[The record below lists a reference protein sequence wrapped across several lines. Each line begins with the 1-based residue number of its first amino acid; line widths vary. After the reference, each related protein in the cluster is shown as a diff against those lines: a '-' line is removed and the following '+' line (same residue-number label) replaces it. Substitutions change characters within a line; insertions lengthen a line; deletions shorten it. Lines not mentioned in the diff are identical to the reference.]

1 MIKMAILVMAYLII
15 GCLFAIATV
24 TLAGEDAEEGTTLAF
39 MVLSFFVWPVMVLFF
54 IAAVALELFRRL
66 RDD

>member
-39 MVLSFFVWPVMVLFF
+39 VVLSFFVWPVMVLFF

>member
-39 MVLSFFVWPVMVLFF
+39 VVLSFFVWPVMVAFAIVTFVVRL
-54 IAAVALELFRRL
+54 IRGFR
-66 RDD
+66 

>member
-1 MIKMAILVMAYLII
+1 MIKPIIFIMAYLII

-24 TLAGEDAEEGTTLAF
+24 TLAGEDAEEGAMLAF
-39 MVLSFFVWPVMVLFF
+39 IVLSFFFWPVMVLYFV
-54 IAAVALELFRRL
+54 AAVALELFRRL

>member
-39 MVLSFFVWPVMVLFF
+39 VVLSFFVWPVMVLFF
-54 IAAVALELFRRL
+54 VVAVALELFRRL
-66 RDD
+66 HND

>member
-1 MIKMAILVMAYLII
+1 MIKTTIFIMAYLII

-39 MVLSFFVWPVMVLFF
+39 IVLSFFFWPVMVLYFV
-54 IAAVALELFRRL
+54 AAVVLELFRRL
-66 RDD
+66 R

>member
-39 MVLSFFVWPVMVLFF
+39 VVLSFSVWPVMVLFF
-54 IAAVALELFRRL
+54 IVAVALELFRRL

>member
-1 MIKMAILVMAYLII
+1 MIKPIIFIMAYLII

-39 MVLSFFVWPVMVLFF
+39 VVLSFFVWPVMVLFF
-54 IAAVALELFRRL
+54 IAAVALELLRRL
-66 RDD
+66 KDD

>member
-1 MIKMAILVMAYLII
+1 MIKTAIFVMAYLII

-24 TLAGEDAEEGTTLAF
+24 TLAGEDTEEGTTLAF
-39 MVLSFFVWPVMVLFF
+39 VVLSFFIWPVMVLFF
-54 IAAVALELFRRL
+54 VVAVALELLRRL